1 MERDYIQQLF
11 KQHYAKMYRVAYSI
25 LLDEQESKDVV
36 SDVFAGLLQGN
47 TMLLPDTCEHYL
59 LTSVRNQCFKRIRHE
74 ETKQRAEQFICSE
87 LQTTISTEDERLID
101 INEYVA
107 SCLSPQDRRIF
118 RMRYYYGSSYDEIA
132 ISEGISRVAV
142 WKHLSRVLNSIKKHF
157 REVHKLERDN
167 NVRG

>member
-1 MERDYIQQLF
+1 MKRVYIQQLF
-11 KQHYAKMYRVAYSI
+11 RQYYAKMYRVAYSI

-74 ETKQRAEQFICSE
+74 ETKYIAEQFISSE
-87 LQTTISTEDERLID
+87 HQVATSTSAEDERLAD
-101 INEYVA
+101 IEEYVA
-107 SCLSPQDRRIF
+107 SCFTEQDQRIF
-118 RMRYYYGSSYDEIA
+118 RMRYSYGCSYDEIA
-132 ISEGISRVAV
+132 ASEGLSRVAV

-157 REVHKLERDN
+157 KV
-167 NVRG
+167 